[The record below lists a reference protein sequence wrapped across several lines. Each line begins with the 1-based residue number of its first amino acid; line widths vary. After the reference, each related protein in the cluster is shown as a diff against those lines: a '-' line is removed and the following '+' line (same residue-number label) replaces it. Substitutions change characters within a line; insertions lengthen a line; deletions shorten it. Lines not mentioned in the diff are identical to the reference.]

1 MPGML
6 HPGQGVTW
14 AEERQAEED
23 QIGQE
28 LPGQNKDMAFILE
41 AVRSHWE
48 V

>member
-6 HPGQGVTW
+6 RPGQGVTW
-14 AEERQAEED
+14 AEESQAEED
-23 QIGQE
+23 QIRQE